1 RARTMKKSAKRRTR
15 ILGGAALLSA
25 AILGAGWGVSEANA
39 SEPAATPAFAAALTP
54 FVESGSAPG
63 AVVVVA
69 SPTEILAVEA
79 VGWAD
84 VEAKRSMRADS
95 YFWIASQTKAV
106 VAAAVMICVDEG
118 KLDLDAP
125 VETYLPELRGLVVAE
140 PQEDGTTLLRPT
152 KTSPTLRQALS
163 HTAGF
168 RFITPYQEAFGIDS
182 LPVRRL
188 MKTVAMTPLIE
199 EPGTRYSYSNLG
211 VDVAQAAVEAVV
223 GKSFEKFVE
232 ERIFA
237 PLEMTA
243 TTFYPDAGQLDY
255 YLATPY
261 GWDADAGRLKPI
273 RFAQMP
279 SLDDGSP
286 RYAEGGGGL
295 FSTAED
301 FVKFYQMLA
310 GRGVGAN
317 GKRVLSDKAVETMT
331 SKQTGAVVD
340 AQYGF
345 GLTVDDRTFGHGGA
359 LGTQGVVY
367 RDGTV
372 GVYLVA
378 VGGTPK
384 QGEMER
390 AFRSV
395 LEKIATERSEKAE
408 NDAEK

>member
-1 RARTMKKSAKRRTR
+1 M
-15 ILGGAALLSA
+15 LSA
-25 AILGAGWGVSEANA
+25 AIFGAGLGVSKANA
-39 SEPAATPAFAAALTP
+39 SEPAAIPSFAEALTP
-54 FVESGSAPG
+54 FVESGNAPG

-84 VEAKRSMRADS
+84 VDLKRPMRADA

-140 PQEDGTTLLRPT
+140 PQDDGTTLLRPT

-188 MKTVAMTPLIE
+188 MKTVAMTPLIA

-211 VDVAQAAVEAVV
+211 VDVAQAAVETVV
-223 GKSFEKFVE
+223 GKPFEDFVE

-237 PLEMTA
+237 PLEMTD
-243 TTFYPDAGQLDY
+243 TTFYPSAEQLER
-255 YLATPY
+255 LATPY
-261 GWDADAGRLKPI
+261 GWNADAGRLKPV
-273 RFAQMP
+273 RFGQMP

-295 FSTAED
+295 FSSAPD
-301 FVKFYQMLA
+301 VVKFYQMLA

-317 GKRVLSDKAVETMT
+317 GKRVLSEKAVETMT
-331 SKQTGAVVD
+331 SKQTGAAVD
-340 AQYGF
+340 ARYGF

-378 VGGTPK
+378 VEGTPK

-408 NDAEK
+408 KSAKK

>member
-1 RARTMKKSAKRRTR
+1 MKRTSKRTR
-15 ILGGAALLSA
+15 KFWSAAFLSA
-25 AILGAGWGVSEANA
+25 AILGLGAGWGVGQTNAEEFTEALGPFMRA
-39 SEPAATPAFAAALTP
+39 GDAPGYVLVVATP
-54 FVESGSAPG
+54 
-63 AVVVVA
+63 
-69 SPTEILAVEA
+69 TEVLAVQSGNLA
-79 VGWAD
+79 NLNK
-84 VEAKRSMRADS
+84 KRDWRPDS
-95 YFWIASQTKAV
+95 LFWIASQTKAV
-106 VAAAVMICVDEG
+106 VAAATMICVDEG

-152 KTSPTLRQALS
+152 KTAPTLRQALS

-168 RFITPYQEAFGIDS
+168 RFITPYQETYGIDS

-188 MKTVAMTPLIE
+188 MKTVAMTPLIA

-223 GKSFEKFVE
+223 GKPFEDFVE

-237 PLEMTA
+237 PLEMTD
-243 TTFYPDAGQLDY
+243 TTFYPSAEQLER
-255 YLATPY
+255 LATPY
-261 GWDADAGRLKPI
+261 GWDAEAGRLKPI
-273 RFAQMP
+273 RFEQMP

-317 GKRVLSDKAVETMT
+317 GKRVLSEAAVETMT
-331 SKQTGAVVD
+331 SKQTGAAVD

-390 AFRSV
+390 AFRNV
-395 LEKIATERSEKAE
+395 LEKIATERSQKAE
-408 NDAEK
+408 KGAEK

>member
-1 RARTMKKSAKRRTR
+1 MLGAAIFGASFG
-15 ILGGAALLSA
+15 GGALADELRFVPALS
-25 AILGAGWGVSEANA
+25 
-39 SEPAATPAFAAALTP
+39 P
-54 FVESGSAPG
+54 FVESGDAPG
-63 AVVVVA
+63 AVVVA
-69 SPTEILAVEA
+69 ATPTEILAVET

-84 VEAKRSMRADS
+84 VEAKRPTRADS
-95 YFWIASQTKAV
+95 QFWVASQTKAV

-140 PQEDGTTLLRPT
+140 PQDDGTTVLRPT
-152 KTSPTLRQALS
+152 KTSPTLRRALS

-188 MKTVAMTPLIE
+188 MKTIATTPLIA

-211 VDVAQAAVEAVV
+211 IDVAQAAVEAVV
-223 GKSFEKFVE
+223 GKPFEEFVE

-237 PLEMTA
+237 PLEMTD
-243 TTFYPDAGQLDY
+243 TTFYPSAEQLER
-255 YLATPY
+255 LATPY
-261 GWDADAGRLKPI
+261 GWDVDAGRLKPI
-273 RFAQMP
+273 RFAQLP

-295 FSTAED
+295 FSSATD

-317 GKRVLSDKAVETMT
+317 GKRILSEKAVETMT
-331 SKQTGAVVD
+331 TKQTGDAVD
-340 AQYGF
+340 ARYGF

-395 LEKIATERSEKAE
+395 LEKIATERSQKTE
-408 NDAEK
+408 NNAEK

>member
-1 RARTMKKSAKRRTR
+1 MKKSAKRRTR

-25 AILGAGWGVSEANA
+25 AIFGAGWGVSEASA

-84 VEAKRSMRADS
+84 VEAKRPMRADS

-140 PQEDGTTLLRPT
+140 PQDDGTTLLRPT

-188 MKTVAMTPLIE
+188 MKTVAMTPLIA

-211 VDVAQAAVEAVV
+211 VDVAQAAVETVV
-223 GKSFEKFVE
+223 GKPFEDFVE

-237 PLEMTA
+237 PLEMTD
-243 TTFYPDAGQLDY
+243 TTFYPSAEQLER
-255 YLATPY
+255 LATPY
-261 GWDADAGRLKPI
+261 GWNADAGRLKPV
-273 RFAQMP
+273 RFGQMP

-295 FSTAED
+295 FSSAPD
-301 FVKFYQMLA
+301 VVKFYQMLA

-317 GKRVLSDKAVETMT
+317 GKRVLSEKAVETMT
-331 SKQTGAVVD
+331 SKQTGAAVD
-340 AQYGF
+340 ARYGF

-378 VGGTPK
+378 VEGTPK

-408 NDAEK
+408 KSAKK

>member
-1 RARTMKKSAKRRTR
+1 MKKSAKRRTR
-15 ILGGAALLSA
+15 VWGGAALLSA
-25 AILGAGWGVSEANA
+25 AILGVGFGVSKAGA

-84 VEAKRSMRADS
+84 VDSKRPMRADA
-95 YFWIASQTKAV
+95 YFWIASQTKAI
-106 VAAAVMICVDEG
+106 VAAATMICVDEG

-140 PQEDGTTLLRPT
+140 PQDDGTTLLRPA
-152 KTSPTLRQALS
+152 KTAPTLRQALS

-188 MKTVAMTPLIE
+188 MKTVAMTPLIA

-211 VDVAQAAVEAVV
+211 VDVAQAAVESVV
-223 GKSFEKFVE
+223 GKPFEEFVE

-237 PLEMTA
+237 PLEMTDS
-243 TTFYPDAGQLDY
+243 TFYPSAEQLER
-255 YLATPY
+255 LATPY
-261 GWDADAGRLKPI
+261 GWNADAGRLKPI
-273 RFAQMP
+273 RFDQMP

-295 FSTAED
+295 FSSAPD
-301 FVKFYQMLA
+301 VVKFYQMLA

-317 GKRVLSDKAVETMT
+317 GKRVLSEKAVETMT
-331 SKQTGAVVD
+331 SKQTGAAVD
-340 AQYGF
+340 ARYGF

-395 LEKIATERSEKAE
+395 LEKIATERSQKAE
-408 NDAEK
+408 KGAEK

>member
-1 RARTMKKSAKRRTR
+1 MKKTKKRTR
-15 ILGGAALLSA
+15 KFWSAAFLSA
-25 AILGAGWGVSEANA
+25 AIFGLGVGSDAAKSAVAA
-39 SEPAATPAFAAALTP
+39 EPAFSFATALAP
-54 FVESGSAPG
+54 FVDSGNAPG
-63 AVVVVA
+63 AVVVAA
-69 SPTEILAVEA
+69 SPTEILAVET

-84 VEAKRSMRADS
+84 VEAKRPMRADS
-95 YFWIASQTKAV
+95 QFWIASQTKAI

-118 KLDLDAP
+118 KLDLDVP

-152 KTSPTLRQALS
+152 KTSPTLRRALS

-188 MKTVAMTPLIE
+188 MKTVATTPLIA

-211 VDVAQAAVEAVV
+211 IDVAQAAVEAVV
-223 GKSFEKFVE
+223 GKPFEEFVE

-237 PLEMTA
+237 PLEMTD
-243 TTFYPDAGQLDY
+243 TTFYPSAEQLER
-255 YLATPY
+255 LANPY
-261 GWDADAGRLKPI
+261 GWDADAERLKPI
-273 RFAQMP
+273 RFDQMP

-295 FSTAED
+295 FSSAPD
-301 FVKFYQMLA
+301 VVKFYQMLA

-317 GKRVLSDKAVETMT
+317 GKRVLSEAAVETMT
-331 SKQTGAVVD
+331 TKQTGDAVD
-340 AQYGF
+340 SRYGF

-378 VGGTPK
+378 VEGTPK

-390 AFRSV
+390 AFRGV
-395 LEKIATERSEKAE
+395 LEQIATKRSEKSG
-408 NDAEK
+408 EK

>member
-1 RARTMKKSAKRRTR
+1 
-15 ILGGAALLSA
+15 
-25 AILGAGWGVSEANA
+25 
-39 SEPAATPAFAAALTP
+39 
-54 FVESGSAPG
+54 
-63 AVVVVA
+63 
-69 SPTEILAVEA
+69 
-79 VGWAD
+79 
-84 VEAKRSMRADS
+84 
-95 YFWIASQTKAV
+95 
-106 VAAAVMICVDEG
+106 MICVDEG

-140 PQEDGTTLLRPT
+140 PQENGTTLLRPT
-152 KTSPTLRQALS
+152 KTPPTLRQALS

-188 MKTVAMTPLIE
+188 MKTVAMTPLIA

-223 GKSFEKFVE
+223 GKPFEEFVE

-261 GWDADAGRLKPI
+261 GWDADAERLKPI
-273 RFAQMP
+273 RFGQMP

-317 GKRVLSDKAVETMT
+317 GKRVLSEAAVETMT
-331 SKQTGAVVD
+331 TKQTGDAVD
-340 AQYGF
+340 AQYGL

-359 LGTQGVVY
+359 HGTQGVVY
-367 RDGTV
+367 RDGTI
-372 GVYLVA
+372 GLYMVA
-378 VGGTPK
+378 VEGTPK

-390 AFRSV
+390 AFRNV
-395 LEKIATERSEKAE
+395 LEKIATERSEK
-408 NDAEK
+408 NAEK

>member
-1 RARTMKKSAKRRTR
+1 M
-15 ILGGAALLSA
+15 LSA
-25 AILGAGWGVSEANA
+25 AIFGAGWGVSEASA

-84 VEAKRSMRADS
+84 VDLKRPMRADA

-140 PQEDGTTLLRPT
+140 PQDDGTTLLRPT

-188 MKTVAMTPLIE
+188 MKTVAMTPLIA

-211 VDVAQAAVEAVV
+211 VDVAQAAVETVV
-223 GKSFEKFVE
+223 GKPFEDFVE

-237 PLEMTA
+237 PLEMTD
-243 TTFYPDAGQLDY
+243 TTFYPSAEQLER
-255 YLATPY
+255 LATPY
-261 GWDADAGRLKPI
+261 GWNADAGRLKPV
-273 RFAQMP
+273 RFGQMP

-295 FSTAED
+295 FSSAPD
-301 FVKFYQMLA
+301 VVKFYQMLA

-317 GKRVLSDKAVETMT
+317 GKRVLSEKAVETMT
-331 SKQTGAVVD
+331 SKQTGAAVD
-340 AQYGF
+340 ARYGF

-378 VGGTPK
+378 VEGTPK

-408 NDAEK
+408 KSAKK

>member
-1 RARTMKKSAKRRTR
+1 MKKSAKRRAR
-15 ILGGAALLSA
+15 IWGGAALLSA
-25 AILGAGWGVSEANA
+25 AIFGAGWGVSEASA
-39 SEPAATPAFAAALTP
+39 SEPATTSAFAEALAP
-54 FVESGSAPG
+54 FVESGNAPG

-69 SPTEILAVEA
+69 SPTEILAVETI
-79 VGWAD
+79 GWAD
-84 VEAKRSMRADS
+84 VEAKRPMRADS
-95 YFWIASQTKAV
+95 YFWIASQTKAI
-106 VAAAVMICVDEG
+106 VAAATMICVDEG

-140 PQEDGTTLLRPT
+140 PQGDGTTLLRPT
-152 KTSPTLRQALS
+152 KTAPTLRQALS
-163 HTAGF
+163 HTAGL

-188 MKTVAMTPLIE
+188 MKTVAMTPLIA

-211 VDVAQAAVEAVV
+211 IDVAQAAVEAVV
-223 GKSFEKFVE
+223 GKPFEEFVE

-237 PLEMTA
+237 PLEMTDS
-243 TTFYPDAGQLDY
+243 TFYPSAEQLER
-255 YLATPY
+255 LATPY
-261 GWDADAGRLKPI
+261 GWDADAGRLKSI
-273 RFAQMP
+273 RFDQMP

-295 FSTAED
+295 FSSAPD
-301 FVKFYQMLA
+301 VVKFYQMLA

-317 GKRVLSDKAVETMT
+317 GKRVLSEAAVETMT
-331 SKQTGAVVD
+331 TKQTGDAVD
-340 AQYGF
+340 SRYGF
-345 GLTVDDRTFGHGGA
+345 GLTVDNRTFGHGGA

-390 AFRSV
+390 VFRSV
-395 LEKIATERSEKAE
+395 LEKIASERAEKAE
-408 NDAEK
+408 KSAEK

>member
-1 RARTMKKSAKRRTR
+1 MKKSAKRRTR

-25 AILGAGWGVSEANA
+25 AIFGAGWGVSEASA

-84 VEAKRSMRADS
+84 VEAKRPMRADS

-140 PQEDGTTLLRPT
+140 PQDDGTTLLRPT

-188 MKTVAMTPLIE
+188 MKTVAMTPLIA

-211 VDVAQAAVEAVV
+211 VDVAQAAVETVV
-223 GKSFEKFVE
+223 GKPFEDFVE

-237 PLEMTA
+237 PLEMTD
-243 TTFYPDAGQLDY
+243 TTFYPSAEQLER
-255 YLATPY
+255 LATPY
-261 GWDADAGRLKPI
+261 GWNADAGRLKPV
-273 RFAQMP
+273 RFGQMP

-295 FSTAED
+295 FSSAPD
-301 FVKFYQMLA
+301 VVKFYQLLA

-317 GKRVLSDKAVETMT
+317 GKRVLSEKAVETMT
-331 SKQTGAVVD
+331 SKQTGAAVD
-340 AQYGF
+340 ARYGF

-378 VGGTPK
+378 VEGTPK

-408 NDAEK
+408 KSAKK

>member
-1 RARTMKKSAKRRTR
+1 M
-15 ILGGAALLSA
+15 LSA
-25 AILGAGWGVSEANA
+25 AIFGAGLGVSEANA
-39 SEPAATPAFAAALTP
+39 AEPAAIPSFAEALTP
-54 FVESGSAPG
+54 FVESGNAPG

-69 SPTEILAVEA
+69 SPTEILAVET

-84 VEAKRSMRADS
+84 VESKRPMRADS

-106 VAAAVMICVDEG
+106 VAAATMICVDEG

-140 PQEDGTTLLRPT
+140 PQDDGTTLLRPA
-152 KTSPTLRQALS
+152 KTAPTLRQALS
-163 HTAGF
+163 HTAGL

-188 MKTVAMTPLIE
+188 MKTVAMTPLIA

-211 VDVAQAAVEAVV
+211 IDVAQAAVEAVV
-223 GKSFEKFVE
+223 GKPFEEFVE

-237 PLEMTA
+237 PLEMTDA
-243 TTFYPDAGQLDY
+243 TFYPSAEQLER
-255 YLATPY
+255 LATPY
-261 GWDADAGRLKPI
+261 GWDAAGRLKSI
-273 RFAQMP
+273 RFDQMP

-295 FSTAED
+295 FSSAPD
-301 FVKFYQMLA
+301 VVKFYQMLA

-317 GKRVLSDKAVETMT
+317 GKRVLSEKAVETMT
-331 SKQTGAVVD
+331 SKQTGDAVD
-340 AQYGF
+340 ARYGF

-395 LEKIATERSEKAE
+395 LEKIATERSEKNE
-408 NDAEK
+408 KDAEK

>member
-1 RARTMKKSAKRRTR
+1 MKKSAKRRTR

-25 AILGAGWGVSEANA
+25 AIFGAGWGVSEASA
-39 SEPAATPAFAAALTP
+39 SEPATTSAFAEALAP
-54 FVESGSAPG
+54 FVESGNAPG

-84 VEAKRSMRADS
+84 VEAKRPMRADS

-106 VAAAVMICVDEG
+106 VATAVMICVDEG

-140 PQEDGTTLLRPT
+140 PQDDGTTLLRPT
-152 KTSPTLRQALS
+152 KTAPTLRQALS
-163 HTAGF
+163 HTAGL

-188 MKTVAMTPLIE
+188 MKTVAMTPLIA

-211 VDVAQAAVEAVV
+211 IDVAQAAVEAVV
-223 GKSFEKFVE
+223 GKSFEEFVE

-237 PLEMTA
+237 PLEMTD
-243 TTFYPDAGQLDY
+243 TTFYPSAEQLER
-255 YLATPY
+255 LATPY
-261 GWDADAGRLKPI
+261 GWNADAGRLKTV
-273 RFAQMP
+273 RFGQMP

-295 FSTAED
+295 FSSAPD
-301 FVKFYQMLA
+301 VVKFYQMLA

-317 GKRVLSDKAVETMT
+317 GKRVLSEKAVETMT
-331 SKQTGAVVD
+331 SKQTGAAVD
-340 AQYGF
+340 ARYGF

-378 VGGTPK
+378 VEGTPK

-408 NDAEK
+408 KSAEK

>member
-1 RARTMKKSAKRRTR
+1 
-15 ILGGAALLSA
+15 LLSA
-25 AILGAGWGVSEANA
+25 AIFGAGWGVSEASA

-84 VEAKRSMRADS
+84 VDLKRPMRADA

-140 PQEDGTTLLRPT
+140 PQDDGTTLLRPT

-188 MKTVAMTPLIE
+188 MKTVAMTPLIA

-211 VDVAQAAVEAVV
+211 VDVAQAAVETVV
-223 GKSFEKFVE
+223 GKPFEDFVE

-237 PLEMTA
+237 PLEMTD
-243 TTFYPDAGQLDY
+243 TTFYPSAEQLER
-255 YLATPY
+255 LATPY
-261 GWDADAGRLKPI
+261 GWNADAGRLKPV
-273 RFAQMP
+273 RFGQMP

-295 FSTAED
+295 FSSAPD
-301 FVKFYQMLA
+301 VVKFYQMLA

-317 GKRVLSDKAVETMT
+317 GKRVLSEKAVETMT
-331 SKQTGAVVD
+331 SKQTGAAVD
-340 AQYGF
+340 ARYGF

-378 VGGTPK
+378 VEGTPK

-408 NDAEK
+408 KSAKK

>member
-1 RARTMKKSAKRRTR
+1 M
-15 ILGGAALLSA
+15 LSA
-25 AILGAGWGVSEANA
+25 AIFGVGLGVSEASA

-84 VEAKRSMRADS
+84 VEAKRPMRADS

-106 VAAAVMICVDEG
+106 VATAVMICVDEG

-140 PQEDGTTLLRPT
+140 PQDDGTTLLRPT

-188 MKTVAMTPLIE
+188 MKTVAMTPLIA

-223 GKSFEKFVE
+223 GKSFEEFVE

-237 PLEMTA
+237 PLEMTD
-243 TTFYPDAGQLDY
+243 TTFYPSAEQLER
-255 YLATPY
+255 LATPY
-261 GWDADAGRLKPI
+261 GWNADAGRLKTV
-273 RFAQMP
+273 RFGQMP

-295 FSTAED
+295 FSAAPD
-301 FVKFYQMLA
+301 VVKFYQMLA

-317 GKRVLSDKAVETMT
+317 GKRVLSEKAVETMT
-331 SKQTGAVVD
+331 SKQTGAAVD
-340 AQYGF
+340 ARYGF

-378 VGGTPK
+378 VEGTPK

-408 NDAEK
+408 KSAKK

>member
-1 RARTMKKSAKRRTR
+1 MKKSAKRRTR

-25 AILGAGWGVSEANA
+25 AIFGAGLSVLEANA
-39 SEPAATPAFAAALTP
+39 SEPAAIPSFAEALTP
-54 FVESGSAPG
+54 FVESGNAPG

-84 VEAKRSMRADS
+84 VDLQRPMRADA

-106 VAAAVMICVDEG
+106 VAAATMICVDEG

-140 PQEDGTTLLRPT
+140 PREDGTTLLRPV
-152 KTSPTLRQALS
+152 KTPPTLRQALS
-163 HTAGF
+163 HTAGL

-188 MKTVAMTPLIE
+188 MKTVAMTPLIA

-211 VDVAQAAVEAVV
+211 IDVAQAAVEAVV
-223 GKSFEKFVE
+223 GKPFEEFVE

-237 PLEMTA
+237 PLEMTDS
-243 TTFYPDAGQLDY
+243 TFYPRAEQLER
-255 YLATPY
+255 LATPY
-261 GWDADAGRLKPI
+261 GWNADAGRLKPI
-273 RFAQMP
+273 RFDQIP
-279 SLDDGSP
+279 SLDNGSP

-295 FSTAED
+295 FSSAPD
-301 FVKFYQMLA
+301 VVKFYQMLA

-317 GKRVLSDKAVETMT
+317 GKRVLSEKAVETMT
-331 SKQTGAVVD
+331 SKQTGAAVD
-340 AQYGF
+340 ARYGF

-395 LEKIATERSEKAE
+395 LEKIAIEHSKKAE
-408 NDAEK
+408 KDAEK

>member
-1 RARTMKKSAKRRTR
+1 MKKSAKRRAR
-15 ILGGAALLSA
+15 IWGGAALLSA
-25 AILGAGWGVSEANA
+25 AILGAGWGVSEASA
-39 SEPAATPAFAAALTP
+39 SEPATTSAFAEALAP
-54 FVESGSAPG
+54 FVESGNAPG

-69 SPTEILAVEA
+69 SPTEILAVETI
-79 VGWAD
+79 GWAD
-84 VEAKRSMRADS
+84 VEAKRPMRADS
-95 YFWIASQTKAV
+95 YFWIASQTKAI
-106 VAAAVMICVDEG
+106 VAAATMICVDEG

-140 PQEDGTTLLRPT
+140 PQGAGTTLLRPT
-152 KTSPTLRQALS
+152 KTAPTLRQALS
-163 HTAGF
+163 HTAGL

-188 MKTVAMTPLIE
+188 MKTVAMTPLIA

-211 VDVAQAAVEAVV
+211 IDVAQAAVEAVV
-223 GKSFEKFVE
+223 GKPFEEFVE

-237 PLEMTA
+237 PLEMTDS
-243 TTFYPDAGQLDY
+243 TFYPSAEQFER
-255 YLATPY
+255 LATPY
-261 GWDADAGRLKPI
+261 GWDADAGRLKSI
-273 RFAQMP
+273 RFDQMP

-295 FSTAED
+295 FSSAPD
-301 FVKFYQMLA
+301 VVKFYQMLA
-310 GRGVGAN
+310 ERGVGAN
-317 GKRVLSDKAVETMT
+317 GKRVLSEAAVETMT
-331 SKQTGAVVD
+331 TKQTGDAVD
-340 AQYGF
+340 SRYGF

-390 AFRSV
+390 VFRSV
-395 LEKIATERSEKAE
+395 LEKIASERAEKAE
-408 NDAEK
+408 KSAEK

>member
-1 RARTMKKSAKRRTR
+1 MKKSAKRRTR

-25 AILGAGWGVSEANA
+25 AIFGAGWGVSEASA

-84 VEAKRSMRADS
+84 VDLKRPMRADA

-140 PQEDGTTLLRPT
+140 PQDDGTTLLRPT

-188 MKTVAMTPLIE
+188 MKTVAMTPLIA

-211 VDVAQAAVEAVV
+211 VDVAQAAVETVV
-223 GKSFEKFVE
+223 GKPFEDFVE

-237 PLEMTA
+237 PLEMTD
-243 TTFYPDAGQLDY
+243 TTFYPSAEQLER
-255 YLATPY
+255 LATPY
-261 GWDADAGRLKPI
+261 GWNADAGRLKPV
-273 RFAQMP
+273 RFGQMP

-295 FSTAED
+295 FSSAPD
-301 FVKFYQMLA
+301 VVKFYQMLA

-317 GKRVLSDKAVETMT
+317 GKRVLSEKAVETMT
-331 SKQTGAVVD
+331 SKQTGAAVD
-340 AQYGF
+340 ARYGF

-395 LEKIATERSEKAE
+395 LEKIATERSEKIE
-408 NDAEK
+408 KNAEK